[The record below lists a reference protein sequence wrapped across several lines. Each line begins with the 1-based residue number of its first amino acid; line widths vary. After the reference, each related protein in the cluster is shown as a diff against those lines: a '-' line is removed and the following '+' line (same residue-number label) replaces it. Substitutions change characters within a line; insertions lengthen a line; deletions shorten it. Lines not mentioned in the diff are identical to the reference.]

1 MMLNGKMT
9 HEASRVGKLEPVY
22 PLIAGKT
29 PDIDAAVRLS
39 YREAFTRDPSA
50 EELTE
55 ARALIGEAP
64 TPLEGLAD
72 LRWILLN
79 SHEFRFIP

>member
-1 MMLNGKMT
+1 L
-9 HEASRVGKLEPVY
+9 
-22 PLIAGKT
+22 
-29 PDIDAAVRLS
+29 DAAVRLS

-50 EELTE
+50 EELAE
-55 ARALIGEAP
+55 GRALVQEAAN
-64 TPLEGLAD
+64 PLEGLAD